1 MTRFDLLRPAPEIS
15 RRPAQQIVPPVI
27 DACHY
32 CGGSDVDDGSTVS
45 LLSGG
50 WAHKACHSAHVLA
63 AIAKAARVIRLGWGS
78 TLGFIVLAALLGC
91 GLAAIVLE
99 VAGA

>member
-1 MTRFDLLRPAPEIS
+1 MTRLGR
-15 RRPAQQIVPPVI
+15 
-27 DACHY
+27 
-32 CGGSDVDDGSTVS
+32 
-45 LLSGG
+45 
-50 WAHKACHSAHVLA
+50 SAL
-63 AIAKAARVIRLGWGS
+63 IRLGWGS

>member
-1 MTRFDLLRPAPEIS
+1 MTGEM
-15 RRPAQQIVPPVI
+15 
-27 DACHY
+27 
-32 CGGSDVDDGSTVS
+32 
-45 LLSGG
+45 
-50 WAHKACHSAHVLA
+50 
-63 AIAKAARVIRLGWGS
+63 IRLGWGS